1 MYWSQYNIDRGF
13 VQVRREVRNG
23 EPDEDG
29 VHIRIVMDALRR
41 IVRTLRISARASEA
55 RLGISSAQV
64 FVLHQLAKQDA
75 SSIDELAERTL
86 THQSSVSAV
95 VGRLAA
101 RGLVTRR
108 TAPDDAR
115 RTRISLTAAG
125 RALLMIAP
133 EVSQARLIA
142 ALERLRPS
150 RQLALARDLTA
161 LVRALEV
168 SGDPPAMFFEDDARA
183 RRRRST
189 LPAASERNV

>member
-1 MYWSQYNIDRGF
+1 MSRGT
-13 VQVRREVRNG
+13 RNV

-41 IVRTLRISARASEA
+41 IVRTLRISARAAEA

-64 FVLHQLAKQDA
+64 FVLQQLKKQDA

-108 TAPDDAR
+108 TAH
-115 RTRISLTAAG
+115 
-125 RALLMIAP
+125 
-133 EVSQARLIA
+133 
-142 ALERLRPS
+142 PS
-150 RQLALARDLTA
+150 R
-161 LVRALEV
+161 
-168 SGDPPAMFFEDDARA
+168 
-183 RRRRST
+183 
-189 LPAASERNV
+189 RNVLEPI

>member
-1 MYWSQYNIDRGF
+1 MS
-13 VQVRREVRNG
+13 RETRNV

-29 VHIRIVMDALRR
+29 VHIRAVMDALRR
-41 IVRTLRISARASEA
+41 IVRTLRISARAAEA

-64 FVLHQLAKQDA
+64 FVLHQLRKRDA
-75 SSIDELAERTL
+75 SSIDELAQRTL

-101 RGLVTRR
+101 RGLVNRR

-125 RALLMIAP
+125 RALLLIAP

-142 ALERLRPS
+142 ALEQLQPS

-161 LVRALEV
+161 LVHALEV

-183 RRRRST
+183 LLRRPTRRPASRRSD
-189 LPAASERNV
+189 